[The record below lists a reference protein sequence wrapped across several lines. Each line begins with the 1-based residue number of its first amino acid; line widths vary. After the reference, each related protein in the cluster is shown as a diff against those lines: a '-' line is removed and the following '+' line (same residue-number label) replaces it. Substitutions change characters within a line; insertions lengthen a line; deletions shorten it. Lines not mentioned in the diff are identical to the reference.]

1 MLAGVHRPWTSA
13 TGSTDASG
21 RRVGTAAPVGLARR
35 IGIAAPVGLTRR
47 ALLGGSAALAAGV
60 LAACTSDPTPAPSDS
75 PSPTADVDA
84 QVRVSVADGE
94 AQLIALYDAVLAAH
108 PGLAADLEPL
118 RAEHIAHADAVAA
131 TPTPAGPAPTVGSR
145 PQALAALIEAEQQ
158 AVAQRTGACEAS
170 TAADL
175 ARTVALIAAS
185 EAGHAEFLRGIT

>member
-1 MLAGVHRPWTSA
+1 MRFACLTLHALLVLTFAVKGLFQR
-13 TGSTDASG
+13 GLLLLASG
-21 RRVGTAAPVGLARR
+21 RHYLPL
-35 IGIAAPVGLTRR
+35 
-47 ALLGGSAALAAGV
+47 
-60 LAACTSDPTPAPSDS
+60 PSDS

-108 PGLAADLEPL
+108 QGLAADLEPL

>member
-35 IGIAAPVGLTRR
+35 VGIAAPVGLTRR

-60 LAACTSDPTPAPSDS
+60 LAACTSDPTPVPSDS
-75 PSPTADVDA
+75 PSPTADADA

-118 RAEHIAHADAVAA
+118 RADAVAA